1 MRVIHN
7 QAGVFGK
14 YRLINQKGMNPNM
27 FMDPTFIEFNQRM
40 MHCESEEEY
49 NQIQRDFAPYL
60 QEKMSDPAF
69 IMIMQPQMNPMIRVM
84 RNFKHQKEL
93 K

>member
-1 MRVIHN
+1 MRYLSFWVIFEASMCAFHN

-14 YRLINQKGMNPNM
+14 CHLTNQKGMNPNM
-27 FMDPTFIEFNQRM
+27 FMDPTFVEFNQRM

-49 NQIQRDFAPYL
+49 NQIQRDFTPYL

-69 IMIMQPQMNPMIRVM
+69 QMMM
-84 RNFKHQKEL
+84 
-93 K
+93 